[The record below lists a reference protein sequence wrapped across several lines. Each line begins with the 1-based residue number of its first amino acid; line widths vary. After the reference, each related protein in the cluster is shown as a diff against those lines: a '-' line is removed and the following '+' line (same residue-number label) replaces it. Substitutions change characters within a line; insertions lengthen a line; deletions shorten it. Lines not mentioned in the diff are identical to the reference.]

1 MTDISLNFLKHW
13 TEILSVFRS
22 KTLFLQSALSGPG
35 TWDKKDLVQSANTEQ
50 YSDSPLF
57 LQLTTSKPEYGI
69 NYHIQMALSDGGEIA
84 VTNCQLGS
92 LGDIL
97 TYPIDVDP
105 NWSYPLHWMMNRP
118 ATSAASSPSP
128 LTMKVSAAR
137 ARNSPSICRN
147 NHTISRRLQQ
157 GPPFLVL
164 AYSDD
169 YPYLCSWN
177 SGRILAP
184 KK

>member
-1 MTDISLNFLKHW
+1 MTDIFLNFLKHW

-57 LQLTTSKPEYGI
+57 LQLTTSKPEYGM
-69 NYHIQMALSDGGEIA
+69 NYHIQVALSDGGEIA

-118 ATSAASSPSP
+118 ATSAASSPLPADHEGVGSKGSNYI
-128 LTMKVSAAR
+128 LLYRRNGRFLLIIAR
-137 ARNSPSICRN
+137 ICQ
-147 NHTISRRLQQ
+147 RR
-157 GPPFLVL
+157 VT
-164 AYSDD
+164 
-169 YPYLCSWN
+169 
-177 SGRILAP
+177 
-184 KK
+184 